1 MPLFGS
7 HLSIAGG
14 YYKAVDAAAELG
26 MDAVQLFT
34 KNNNQWAAKPLS
46 DDDVRLFRE
55 AIERTG
61 IQQPVAHQ
69 PRESRR
75 CAVAEVDR
83 RVCRRV
89 AAG

>member
-26 MDAVQLFT
+26 LQTVQLFT
-34 KNNNQWAAKPLS
+34 KNNNQWAGKPLS

-55 AIERTG
+55 AVRRTG
-61 IQQPVAHQ
+61 IQRPCAHDSYLINLASPDDVLWEKVRRR
-69 PRESRR
+69 PR
-75 CAVAEVDR
+75 D
-83 RVCRRV
+83 
-89 AAG
+89 